1 MPKGNPYKLPEKDR
15 ERLKRSEMACCKYIM
30 LLTSDLHYAKDDIG
44 ERLSCVPLGKER
56 MNMIVGGIDS
66 LLTDLMGTV
75 PHGQRRQ
82 LLNQSNDFVM
92 KAVPKMSVG
101 DGKVMVYLDDIKE
114 LVECARERCKICA
127 NTDEEARKCRLYKW
141 LETNIPLDDYG
152 DGLLCPYATEDWG
165 D

>member
-1 MPKGNPYKLPEKDR
+1 MPKGKPYILPEKDR
-15 ERLKRSEMACCKYIM
+15 ERLKRSEMACCRYIM
-30 LLTSDLHYAKDDIG
+30 VLASDLHYAKDDIG
-44 ERLSCVPLGKER
+44 ERLSCVPSGKER
-56 MNMIVGGIDS
+56 LNMIVGGIDS
-66 LLTDLMGTV
+66 LFTDLLGTITE
-75 PHGQRRQ
+75 GQRKQ
-82 LLNQSNDFVM
+82 LLNQAKDLDM

-101 DGKVMVYLDDIKE
+101 NNKVMVYLDDIKE